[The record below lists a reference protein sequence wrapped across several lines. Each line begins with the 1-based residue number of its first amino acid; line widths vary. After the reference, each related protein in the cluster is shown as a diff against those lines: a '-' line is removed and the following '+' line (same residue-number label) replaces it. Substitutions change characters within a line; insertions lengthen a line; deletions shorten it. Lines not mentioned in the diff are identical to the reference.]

1 VTALREEPEAGRFG
15 ARLLL
20 RALEG
25 RPSPRRSGLPA
36 ASLPV
41 LGTAVLARIGPGSPF
56 LRLFPVLYGP
66 GNGMLTIARATTLLG
81 LLSRSSFGTINGTI
95 ALPVLAPVAAA
106 RLPSSSGECDGMLTA
121 LVGRPSAA
129 SRVSGGPPHAHLLHD
144 RPGRAALSHPPRFPQ
159 ADPIRSVTRQDRE
172 LPYRPITVHPWTLD
186 GMSPT
191 APL

>member
-1 VTALREEPEAGRFG
+1 MTALREEPEAGRFG

-20 RALEG
+20 LALEG
-25 RPSPRRSGLPA
+25 RLSLRRSGLLA
-36 ASLPV
+36 VRSPV
-41 LGTAVLARIGPGSPF
+41 PGTAVLPEIGPGAP
-56 LRLFPVLYGP
+56 LFPVLYGP

-129 SRVSGGPPHAHLLHD
+129 SWVSGGPRRAHLLHD

-186 GMSPT
+186 GMSLT

>member
-1 VTALREEPEAGRFG
+1 
-15 ARLLL
+15 
-20 RALEG
+20 
-25 RPSPRRSGLPA
+25 
-36 ASLPV
+36 
-41 LGTAVLARIGPGSPF
+41 
-56 LRLFPVLYGP
+56 
-66 GNGMLTIARATTLLG
+66 MLTIVRATALLE
-81 LLSRSSFGTINGTI
+81 LVSRRSFGAINGAI
-95 ALPVLAPVAAA
+95 ALPALAGTALAPVAAA

-129 SRVSGGPPHAHLLHD
+129 SWVSGGPRRAHLLHD

-186 GMSPT
+186 GMSLT